1 MLRSP
6 SSTKAWCQSL
16 FKQGYCKGDSPRKIL
31 SQYPV
36 LSSYHRSLSTKR
48 ESVYD
53 KISFIGVGKMAGA
66 LLSPLVETSIQPAEK
81 ISVYDVS
88 ASAIDH
94 IVKEHDGRL
103 KTSAS
108 IPDAVDGADLIVVAV
123 KPQSVGTVYEELRKA
138 RELSLLRDDVTL
150 LSIIAGKP
158 IASFVEGTGIAKI
171 VRSMPNTPAQIGQ
184 GVTVWCCTPNIKSEE
199 QKKIE
204 EVLNSFGKSIY
215 VEDES
220 YIDMSTALSGS
231 GPAYIFL
238 LIEAMIDSGV
248 DMGFSREIATT
259 LVHQTI
265 LGSTMY
271 AMETGDHPAVLRN
284 RVTSPAG
291 TTASALYELENGKF
305 RTVIKDAVWACYR
318 RSLEMG
324 GSNSNV
330 GPGRFSLPPETNVSA
345 TSPQDST
352 GKMK

>member
-1 MLRSP
+1 MLRYP
-6 SSTKAWCQSL
+6 SSTKALCRSL
-16 FKQGYCKGDSPRKIL
+16 FKQGWFVGNPPLKSGSHSLVYSPF
-31 SQYPV
+31 
-36 LSSYHRSLSTKR
+36 HRTFSTKR

-53 KISFIGVGKMAGA
+53 KISFIGVGKMASA
-66 LLSPLVETSIQPAEK
+66 LIAPLVETSIQPAEK

-88 ASAIDH
+88 ASAMDH
-94 IVKEHDGRL
+94 IAKVHGGRL

-108 IPDAVDGADLIVVAV
+108 IPDAVDGADLIVMAV
-123 KPQSVGTVYEELRKA
+123 KPQSVATVYEELRKA

-171 VRSMPNTPAQIGQ
+171 ARSMPNTPAQIGQ
-184 GVTVWCCTPNIKSEE
+184 GVTVWCCTPDIKLEE

-220 YIDMSTALSGS
+220 YIDMSTAISGS

-238 LIEAMIDSGV
+238 LIESMIDAGV

-259 LVHQTI
+259 LVHQTV

-271 AMETGDHPAVLRN
+271 AMETGEHPVILRN

-330 GPGRFSLPPETNVSA
+330 GPGRSSTPPKKNV
-345 TSPQDST
+345 
-352 GKMK
+352 